1 MHIWCVIA
9 STFSVYSLTQLE
21 GVNEPVLLQVFVGN
35 DTGRVRP
42 HGFYQACR
50 VTGRNTTACKEVD
63 IEGTTVI
70 EVPLDPS
77 TGMTIAYVT
86 VVISLRLKGKL
97 SFPLNK
103 KKLIFKYIISL
114 TKNALEHVH
123 LEDCSFRISCLS
135 QVDWLDFLL
144 IHSRT
149 RVTVHLPLEAQ
160 RPSTSMGLHRTA
172 FFSASKVDGHWI
184 MLRLCPFH
192 GRSVSLGVIRGGGWP
207 GCWASALWLEGLR
220 KTDLLFDWQRFYTI
234 KRLLSGKTNCNLF
247 LDICL
252 AKLLDNFHRTS
263 HTLIHTIPCFSFT

>member
-103 KKLIFKYIISL
+103 KIINIQIYNFIDANE
-114 TKNALEHVH
+114 NALEHVH

-135 QVDWLDFLL
+135 Q
-144 IHSRT
+144 
-149 RVTVHLPLEAQ
+149 
-160 RPSTSMGLHRTA
+160 
-172 FFSASKVDGHWI
+172 
-184 MLRLCPFH
+184 
-192 GRSVSLGVIRGGGWP
+192 
-207 GCWASALWLEGLR
+207 
-220 KTDLLFDWQRFYTI
+220 FD
-234 KRLLSGKTNCNLF
+234 
-247 LDICL
+247 
-252 AKLLDNFHRTS
+252 
-263 HTLIHTIPCFSFT
+263 